1 MIEIV
6 KTMNATDGSKKYL
19 VKSDSQKNCFETL
32 LFSLQKEPDN
42 YILCISSQ
50 VGCQM
55 GCKFCATGALGYC
68 NNIDANDLV
77 DLVELIEKEN
87 TDKKIGWYSF
97 MGMGEPLNNFDN
109 VMKFYNIMSKKNKNV
124 HFSLSTVGIADKIY
138 ELADSGCP
146 YYLFVSLHFPF
157 DEMRKKSMPIDNKY
171 PIKEVIDAC
180 DYYYS
185 KSGQK
190 VEMSYMLLE
199 GVNDT
204 DECFKELTRLLS
216 PEKYRIQILLYNDV
230 DVKND
235 VIKFERADQNYATE
249 FAEKL
254 RKLNYEVNISLSVAK
269 DVLAGCGQMTG
280 KYDKGELI

>member
-1 MIEIV
+1 
-6 KTMNATDGSKKYL
+6 
-19 VKSDSQKNCFETL
+19 
-32 LFSLQKEPDN
+32 
-42 YILCISSQ
+42 
-50 VGCQM
+50 
-55 GCKFCATGALGYC
+55 
-68 NNIDANDLV
+68 
-77 DLVELIEKEN
+77 
-87 TDKKIGWYSF
+87 
-97 MGMGEPLNNFDN
+97 
-109 VMKFYNIMSKKNKNV
+109 
-124 HFSLSTVGIADKIY
+124 
-138 ELADSGCP
+138 
-146 YYLFVSLHFPF
+146 
-157 DEMRKKSMPIDNKY
+157 MPIDNKY
-171 PIKEVIDAC
+171 PVKEVIDAC